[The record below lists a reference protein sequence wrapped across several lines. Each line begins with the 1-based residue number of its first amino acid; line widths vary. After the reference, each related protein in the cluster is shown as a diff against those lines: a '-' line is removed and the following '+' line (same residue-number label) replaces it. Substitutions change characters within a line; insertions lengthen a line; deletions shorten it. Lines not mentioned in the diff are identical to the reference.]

1 MCFGCVFVF
10 WLCISGRM
18 CTFSG
23 KGTAVCTDKST
34 HGRDSGSSGQ
44 ATSSPH
50 SSRWEFDRGDL
61 GGLSPVWYTGLRWDH
76 IRSHVFVKVVGC
88 HRPVCSAGV
97 ARVSSAWGSMLA
109 SAGSTSKKKKQEKE
123 KNDPH
128 RERGALEIAGPIAYA
143 TFAARL
149 IRHCNEVTH
158 R

>member
-1 MCFGCVFVF
+1 MLRIGSCQSGLAHDVMFACGVILLAAPVRVFGCVFVF

-50 SSRWEFDRGDL
+50 SSRWGFDRGDL

-76 IRSHVFVKVVGC
+76 IRSHVFVKVVG
-88 HRPVCSAGV
+88 RP
-97 ARVSSAWGSMLA
+97 
-109 SAGSTSKKKKQEKE
+109 T
-123 KNDPH
+123 
-128 RERGALEIAGPIAYA
+128 
-143 TFAARL
+143 
-149 IRHCNEVTH
+149 
-158 R
+158 